1 MKALLRDGHDGVR
14 LLQLEEKNDI
24 KGALDYM
31 KLRFYQETWEM
42 EQETTLSEGETFEYI
57 LSIFEENNGIH
68 IKECDVVI
76 Y

>member
-1 MKALLRDGHDGVR
+1 
-14 LLQLEEKNDI
+14 
-24 KGALDYM
+24 M

-57 LSIFEENNGIH
+57 LSIVEENNDIH